1 MKNCRNPLQFEAAD
15 ENEKLCHLFP
25 KVSTLENR
33 WLNQMLKKAMTSLF
47 SPERCK
53 PTCTLWGF
61 FYVSCTCMNKNK
73 KAQRP

>member
-33 WLNQMLKKAMTSLF
+33 WLNQMLKK
-47 SPERCK
+47 
-53 PTCTLWGF
+53 
-61 FYVSCTCMNKNK
+61 
-73 KAQRP
+73 Q